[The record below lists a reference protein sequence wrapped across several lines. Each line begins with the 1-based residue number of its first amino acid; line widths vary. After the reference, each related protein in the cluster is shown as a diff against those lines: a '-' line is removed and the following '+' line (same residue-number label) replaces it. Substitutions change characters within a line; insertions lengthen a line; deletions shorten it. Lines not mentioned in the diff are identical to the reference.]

1 MELDELQ
8 NLWKEDNK
16 KLESRLELN
25 EKILNK
31 MNMDKTV
38 GEFDKLI
45 SKSILGRNM
54 ALVYCIATL
63 IFSSIYIEKLAYSIP
78 AIIGSM
84 AMLWSFVDH
93 LSITKPDY
101 SRISLI
107 ELQKSIS
114 NFRIHTSKTEKYDIA
129 IVVFWQITAVPLM
142 TFAAFKIL
150 IFSRLKYFSI
160 YCLYCIVYTT
170 LTIAFSRKTY
180 ATYDQ
185 KLKEAESD
193 LEKIKAFESV

>member
-1 MELDELQ
+1 MK
-8 NLWKEDNK
+8 NLWKEDARN
-16 KLESRLELN
+16 LESRLELN
-25 EKILNK
+25 EKLMQK

-38 GEFDKLI
+38 LEFDKLI

-54 ALVYCIATL
+54 ALVYCIGTL

-114 NFRIHTSKTEKYDIA
+114 IFRIHTSTTEKYDIA
-129 IVVFWQITAVPLM
+129 IVVFWQITAVPLT
-142 TFAAFKIL
+142 TFAAFKIPV
-150 IFSRLKYFSI
+150 FSSLKYFSI

-180 ATYDQ
+180 ATCDQ

-193 LEKIKAFESV
+193 LDKILEFEKV

>member
-1 MELDELQ
+1 MK
-8 NLWKEDNK
+8 NMWKEEDK
-16 KLESRLELN
+16 KLENKIEIN
-25 EKILNK
+25 EKLINK
-31 MNMDKTV
+31 MKMSTTAL
-38 GEFDKLI
+38 EFDKLI
-45 SKSILGRNM
+45 SKSISGRNM

-78 AIIGSM
+78 ALIGSM

-129 IVVFWQITAVPLM
+129 IVIFWQITAVPLM

-150 IFSRLKYFSI
+150 IFSSLKYFSI

-193 LEKIKAFESV
+193 LEKILEFEKV

>member
-1 MELDELQ
+1 MELDELKG
-8 NLWKEDNK
+8 LWKEDDK
-16 KLESRLELN
+16 KLENRIKLN
-25 EKILNK
+25 EKLIQK

-38 GEFDKLI
+38 LEFDKLI
-45 SKSILGRNM
+45 SRSILGRNM
-54 ALVYCIATL
+54 ALGYCIATL
-63 IFSSIYIEKLAYSIP
+63 IFASIYIEKLAYSVP
-78 AIIGSM
+78 AIIGSL

-93 LSITKPDY
+93 LVIVKPDY
-101 SRISLI
+101 SRISLV

-129 IVVFWQITAVPLM
+129 IVIFWQITAVPLM

-150 IFSRLKYFSI
+150 IFSNLKYFSI

-180 ATYDQ
+180 AKYDQ

-193 LEKIKAFESV
+193 LEQIRAFESV